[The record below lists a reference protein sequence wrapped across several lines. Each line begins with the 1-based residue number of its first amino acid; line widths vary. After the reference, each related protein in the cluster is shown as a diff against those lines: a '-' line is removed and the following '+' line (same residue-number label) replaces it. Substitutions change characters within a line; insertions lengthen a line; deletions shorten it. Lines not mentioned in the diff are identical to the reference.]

1 MALLFNHMGL
11 WVLVACASSFVSGL
25 CCSFVFLANKRRRNM
40 KRKVKEELSLD
51 RSTFFHQEGAPSF
64 AQRVIVF
71 ISNQSRELSLKP
83 ERTLFITGVWRIGVA
98 SLSQSIVQAG
108 YTERLTVDGFCLS
121 RALSCFAGM
130 GAGALFGS
138 VFSVELMAFA
148 AFLGI
153 GVGWRLPRWA
163 LAQTV
168 KERKSNL
175 ENHVSE
181 MLEVLALG
189 LRSGLS
195 FDRSFEL
202 YHSHFSTT
210 LSKESA
216 FAQQQWHMGLQTRE
230 EALRALAATYDSSL
244 FSRVVENII
253 RSLRFGSSLADSIG
267 ASALEA
273 RVLHKANK
281 EEEVAKAPVKML
293 VPTAALIL
301 PAMLILVLG
310 PVMLDMMRGF

>member
-1 MALLFNHMGL
+1 
-11 WVLVACASSFVSGL
+11 
-25 CCSFVFLANKRRRNM
+25 M
-40 KRKVKEELSLD
+40 KKKVKEELLFD
-51 RSTFFHQEGAPSF
+51 RNTFSHQEGAPSF
-64 AQRVIVF
+64 AQRIIVF
-71 ISNQSRELSLKP
+71 ISNQSRVLSLKP
-83 ERTLFITGVWRIGVA
+83 ERVLFTKGVWRMGVS
-98 SLSQSIVQAG
+98 SLSQSIIQAG
-108 YTERLTVDGFCLS
+108 YTERLTIDGFCHS
-121 RALSCFAGM
+121 RALLSLAGM
-130 GAGALFGS
+130 GIGALFGS
-138 VFSVELMAFA
+138 VFSVELMVFA
-148 AFLGI
+148 GFLGM

-168 KERKSNL
+168 KERTSNL

-230 EALRALAATYDSSL
+230 EALRALVSTYDSSL

-253 RSLRFGSSLADSIG
+253 RSLRFGSSLAESIG

-310 PVMLDMMRGF
+310 PVMLDMMQGF